1 MEAALY
7 LLPMEIKSIGLEDQ
21 KRRIIVKTDASFY
34 N

>member
-21 KRRIIVKTDASFY
+21 KKEDNCKDGRFIL
-34 N
+34 